1 MSRESDLQAL
11 KNMKE
16 EIVEIYNLSE
26 MQKIKRRM
34 RGAVRQN
41 KIARTVCLC
50 KKTRKFRTKAES
62 RV

>member
-26 MQKIKRRM
+26 Q
-34 RGAVRQN
+34 
-41 KIARTVCLC
+41 C
-50 KKTRKFRTKAES
+50 KKLSDECEELSGKI
-62 RV
+62 